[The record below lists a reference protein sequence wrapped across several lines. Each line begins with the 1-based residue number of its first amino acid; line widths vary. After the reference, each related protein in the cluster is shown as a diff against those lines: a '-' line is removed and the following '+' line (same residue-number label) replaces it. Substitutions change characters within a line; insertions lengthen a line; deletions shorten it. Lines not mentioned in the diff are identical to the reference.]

1 MLIDFDKKKT
11 LLLPPINHS
20 RGLTIILSG
29 LAKGADTLA
38 VKYANEHIFY
48 RLRDDG
54 RISGLVGIFDVA
66 IPYNDFTKHL
76 LGTNLT
82 HRNFL
87 NIGFRQTDRKFYLIF
102 RTCKERGY
110 AHPFPFFLL
119 QLLNVRCASLQR
131 SSHILP
137 CSTWQNTTGH

>member
-1 MLIDFDKKKT
+1 MLIDFDKKT

-48 RLRDDG
+48 RVRNDG

-66 IPYNDFTKHL
+66 IPYNDYTKHL
-76 LGTNLT
+76 LGTKLDPP
-82 HRNFL
+82 
-87 NIGFRQTDRKFYLIF
+87 Q
-102 RTCKERGY
+102 
-110 AHPFPFFLL
+110 FFKYW
-119 QLLNVRCASLQR
+119 
-131 SSHILP
+131 I
-137 CSTWQNTTGH
+137 

>member
-1 MLIDFDKKKT
+1 MLIDFDKKT

-76 LGTNLT
+76 LGTKLDPP
-82 HRNFL
+82 
-87 NIGFRQTDRKFYLIF
+87 Q
-102 RTCKERGY
+102 
-110 AHPFPFFLL
+110 FFKYW
-119 QLLNVRCASLQR
+119 
-131 SSHILP
+131 I
-137 CSTWQNTTGH
+137 